1 LDSTAR
7 RLKPRTE
14 KALTISTKD
23 AEVDKMGKRIA
34 IAVMLLVTTV
44 LTIAILRGVKT
55 SNSSSLRN
63 VSIAAST
70 ETVGPAPQST
80 SGQTLPNS
88 TAGTET
94 TKTTAV
100 TSTTNVR
107 GTTTTTTTTSVSS
120 VDLLPGCATSSA
132 TSSSRTSIA
141 DPSCYPAPP
150 AALWATGAGSE
161 SFVLGGAAAT
171 IALPIRAVGGVVI
184 RGAGHQV
191 LGGVRY
197 GESVRVTG
205 SNHRLKPPV
214 SREKNMTP
222 PPFLRAVDFT
232 ADSMAKLRPRI
243 VSEKSCADGTWFVS
257 LDRLNDNTIYLA
269 GCNVK
274 LSGVGSKNVGIVAT
288 GSIEVSG
295 AGMHLHRPVLES
307 TPTNSLTAGGP
318 ITISGAGVEV
328 DGVVVS
334 DASVTIVGSG
344 ASVCGGVYA
353 PNIEISG
360 ANFAAKPCELG

>member
-1 LDSTAR
+1 MA
-7 RLKPRTE
+7 
-14 KALTISTKD
+14 
-23 AEVDKMGKRIA
+23 KRIA
-34 IAVMLLVTTV
+34 IVVMLLATTV
-44 LTIAILRGVKT
+44 LTIVILRGVKT
-55 SNSSSLRN
+55 SASSSFRD
-63 VSIAAST
+63 VAVAAST
-70 ETVGPAPQST
+70 ETVGGAPPST
-80 SGQTLPNS
+80 FAETLPS
-88 TAGTET
+88 
-94 TKTTAV
+94 
-100 TSTTNVR
+100 
-107 GTTTTTTTTSVSS
+107 TTTTAAAATAAPAATSTPNATNAIETTSTAPASP
-120 VDLLPGCATSSA
+120 VDLLPGCVANSTGISA
-132 TSSSRTSIA
+132 TTGIV
-141 DPSCYPAPP
+141 DPACYPTPP

-161 SFVLGGAAAT
+161 SFVIGGAAAT
-171 IALPIRAVGGVVI
+171 IALPIRAVGGLMI

-205 SNHRLKPPV
+205 ANHRLKPPV

-222 PPFLRAVDFT
+222 PFVLRAVDFT
-232 ADSMAKLRPRI
+232 ADSMAKFRPRV

-274 LSGVGSKNVGIVAT
+274 LSGVGSKNVGIVST

-295 AGMHLHRPVLES
+295 AGMHLHRPVVAQ
-307 TPTNSLTAGGP
+307 TPTNSLTAAGP

-334 DASVTIVGSG
+334 DASVTIGGSG
-344 ASVCGGVYA
+344 TSVCGGVYA
-353 PNIEISG
+353 PNIEITG